1 MSAKERKR
9 LVVLAEVKSRKMTL
23 AQAGRLMRVSY
34 RQAKRIWARFLKKGD
49 AGLVHRSRGKA
60 GARAKPAALQRRV
73 LARVEERFGDFGPTL
88 AAEHLLKEGLAVD
101 HETLRRWLI
110 QAGRWQPGRPR
121 RKHRAWRE
129 RRECFGQM
137 VQLDGSLHDWF
148 EGRRAW
154 AVLMVAVDDAT
165 GITGGEFFEAETTHA
180 SFDTLEGWIQENGV
194 PGSLY
199 VDKDSIYRCERA
211 ARVAEQI
218 AGEEPRTQFGRAMD
232 DLGVELILAHS
243 PQAKGRV
250 ERRNGILQDR
260 LVKALRLEGISD
272 LARANEFLRKTF
284 WPEFNRKFAVAPRS
298 PSDAHTPGPRN
309 LDDILSWQE
318 ERVVSQNW
326 CVQWKGQSYQIGREE
341 ESLGLPG
348 RKVTLRRRR
357 NGQIEAFFK
366 GRKLKIKLLPE
377 GAARR
382 VAEARKVG
390 ATRLSKPVENHP
402 WRQSSPALGKEFWKS
417 VRKEGTREKRARR
430 QAAAAFAQPPLRYG
444 FPAAAAA

>member
-9 LVVLAEVKSRKMTL
+9 MVVLAQVRERKMTL
-23 AQAGRLMRVSY
+23 AQGGRVMGVSY

-49 AGLVHRSRGKA
+49 AGLVHRARGKA
-60 GARAKPAALQRRV
+60 GPRAKSASLRRRV
-73 LARVEERFGDFGPTL
+73 LSRYAERFADFGPTL
-88 AAEHLLKEGLAVD
+88 AAEELLKEGLAVD

-137 VQLDGSLHDWF
+137 VQLDGSHHDWF
-148 EGRRAW
+148 EGRRAP

-165 GITGGEFFEAETTHA
+165 GTTGGQFFEGETTHA
-180 SFDTLEGWIQENGV
+180 SFDTLEGWIDENGV

-211 ARVAEQI
+211 ASVAEQI

-232 DLGVELILAHS
+232 ELGVELILAHS

-260 LVKALRLEGISD
+260 LVKALRLQGISD
-272 LARANEFLRKTF
+272 LARANEFLREKF
-284 WPEFNRKFAVAPRS
+284 WPEFNRKFQVQPRNAV
-298 PSDAHTPGPRN
+298 DAHTRAPRN
-309 LDDILSWQE
+309 LDEILSWQE
-318 ERVVSQNW
+318 ERVVSQDW

-357 NGQIEAFFK
+357 SGQLEAFYK

-377 GAARR
+377 GAPRR
-382 VAEARKVG
+382 VVEARKIG
-390 ATRLSKPVENHP
+390 TTRLTKPVEDHP
-402 WRQSSPALGKEFWKS
+402 WRKSSPALGKEFWKA
-417 VRKEGTREKRARR
+417 VREEAAREKRARR
-430 QAAAAFAQPPLRYG
+430 QAAAASGQPPLRCG